1 MPARK
6 GTAVW
11 NGTLKE
17 GKGSMKL
24 GSGAYEGP
32 FSFQSRFEEGAGT
45 NPEELIGAAL
55 AGCFSMAMSANL
67 EKAGHPAQHVSTR
80 ANVKLE
86 MVDGKPT
93 PALYIGREIVEENT
107 CCYFEVANIK
117 SIKKLLILNKLLY
130 DWQPEQ
136 VNMHVVKYNKQEKT
150 YKLEYPDF
158 EAVFGF

>member
-11 NGTLKE
+11 EGTLKE

-32 FSFQSRFEEGAGT
+32 FSFKSRFEEGSGT

-55 AGCFSMAMSANL
+55 AGCFSMALSANL
-67 EKAGHPAQHVSTR
+67 EKAGHPGRRVSTT

-86 MVDGKPT
+86 MVDGGPKITTIELNTEAEVPSIDDAVFQEQAEKT
-93 PALYIGREIVEENT
+93 KVGCPVSKALTGTEIKLQ
-107 CCYFEVANIK
+107 A
-117 SIKKLLILNKLLY
+117 KLL
-130 DWQPEQ
+130 
-136 VNMHVVKYNKQEKT
+136 
-150 YKLEYPDF
+150 
-158 EAVFGF
+158 